1 MTDTSESDAGEPSA
15 GAEEPP
21 ADAGEPAGPHPYFLA
36 IEDVFL
42 ELRGAP
48 LQLSPKDWQV
58 AKRWYEDGIPF
69 ELVERTVRELF
80 ARREAK
86 KDEEKKD
93 QKVWGLGYCK
103 RAVLG
108 AWRRQQELQ
117 APAAG
122 GDEEELDL
130 AARLDNLAAA
140 LPEGLAGRDAV
151 VERIRSLVGDAE
163 TVEGRLAELDRE
175 VFETA
180 AAALPASEAAAV
192 DRELAASRAALAER
206 LPADEL
212 ERAGDRL
219 REEILR
225 RRLGLPVLSLFAP
238 EALGDQRH

>member
-1 MTDTSESDAGEPSA
+1 MTDTQDADTGEPSA
-15 GAEEPP
+15 E
-21 ADAGEPAGPHPYFLA
+21 AGEPDGPHPYFLA

-42 ELRGAP
+42 DLRGSP

-58 AKRWYEDGIPF
+58 AKKWYEEGIPF

-86 KDEEKKD
+86 DDQEKDK
-93 QKVWGLGYCK
+93 KVWGLGYCQ
-103 RAVLG
+103 REVLA

-122 GDEEELDL
+122 GGEEELDL
-130 AARLDNLAAA
+130 TARLANLAAS
-140 LPEGLAGRDAV
+140 LPEHLSERDAMA
-151 VERIRSLVGDAE
+151 EKIRSLQGDAE

-175 VFETA
+175 FFRSATLGLA
-180 AAALPASEAAAV
+180 AAEV
-192 DRELAASRAALAER
+192 EVVERELAASRAALAGR
-206 LPADEL
+206 LPAEEL

-238 EALGDQRH
+238 EAVTDLSE